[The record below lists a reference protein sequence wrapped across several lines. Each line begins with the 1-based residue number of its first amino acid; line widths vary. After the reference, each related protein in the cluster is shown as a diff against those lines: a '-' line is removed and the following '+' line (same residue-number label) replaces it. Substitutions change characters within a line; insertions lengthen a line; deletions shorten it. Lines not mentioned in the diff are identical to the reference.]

1 MKVFVSNTEPNSTKR
16 FSRFT
21 CNLLPKGCRVDT
33 LEGREY
39 TVVPMVILTE
49 GVHSGSQGPLYYPQE
64 ELSKTPAV
72 WNHKPVVVYHP
83 SMNGES
89 VSACDPVIINSRKV
103 GIMLNTKFEGGKL
116 KSEAWL
122 EKDRANTVDS
132 RIMESVDAKKVMEL
146 STGMFIDV
154 EETTGTWKSEDYTGV
169 ARNYRPDHLALL
181 PDQIG
186 ACSVADGAGFLRNYA
201 TGVVNNEMSFGNI
214 SSQLTTALRK
224 KFNVNL
230 DSGPFVWVADVFS
243 NFVIYEKDGKLWR
256 IGYMSN
262 DTGVTLSDET
272 PTEVVRATEYRTT
285 DGSFVGN
292 TPRPQQEEPMNKTQL
307 VAAIIAANVGFID
320 ADREALM
327 ALTDKQVESLHNLHK
342 EMPTTNFKAEKDK
355 DGKIVVFNLKTK
367 EPATPPATA
376 TATVPANPSTAPVQ
390 PPATNNAPQT
400 PPANV
405 TSVQDFI
412 KQAPPEMQ
420 EVLNNSM
427 SVYNDEKTKLIEIIT
442 ANKNNG
448 FTKAEL
454 EKRPLNELKN
464 IARLAAPEPTVLNRA
479 PNYSGQAPTANGEEE
494 AMSIPVMDFSKR
506 N

>member
-1 MKVFVSNTEPNSTKR
+1 MKK

-49 GVHSGSQGPLYYPQE
+49 GVHTGSQGALYYPSE

-116 KSEAWL
+116 KSEAWI
-122 EKDRANTVDS
+122 EKPRAEVVDN
-132 RIMESVDAKKVMEL
+132 RVMEAVDNKKVMEL

-154 EETTGTWKSEDYTGV
+154 EETTGTWKGEDYTGI
-169 ARNYRPDHLALL
+169 ARNFRPDHLALL

-186 ACSVADGAGFLRNYA
+186 ACSVADGAGFLRNA
-201 TGVVNNEMSFGNI
+201 VLVGNEMSFGNI
-214 SSQLTTALRK
+214 SSQLMAALRK
-224 KFNVNL
+224 KFNVNA

-256 IGYMSN
+256 LGYMSN
-262 DTGVTLSDET
+262 DSGVTLSDET

-292 TPRPQQEEPMNKTQL
+292 QPRPQQAAEPMNKKQIIAAL
-307 VAAIIAANVGFID
+307 VAANVGLVE
-320 ADREALM
+320 ADTPMLEEMNEVQLDT
-327 ALTDKQVESLHNLHK
+327 LHSIHKQ
-342 EMPTTNFKAEKDK
+342 MPTVNIKVEKK
-355 DGKIVVFNLKTK
+355 DGKVTFIVKAKPEEPKTV
-367 EPATPPATA
+367 PVNVATPPA
-376 TATVPANPSTAPVQ
+376 APVTASAAAPVANAQ
-390 PPATNNAPQT
+390 PPAAQ
-400 PPANV
+400 PANV
-405 TSVQDFI
+405 VTVADFI
-412 KQAPPEMQ
+412 KQAPKEMQ

-427 SVYNDEKTKLIEIIT
+427 AVYNSEKAKLVELIL
-442 ANKNNG
+442 ANKNNS
-448 FTKAEL
+448 FTKEMLQGKDIGEL
-454 EKRPLNELKN
+454 QA
-464 IARLAAPEPTVLNRA
+464 IARLAAPEVPAHNRLA
-479 PNYSGQAPTANGEEE
+479 PNYAGQASVPTTNEEE
-494 AMSIPVMDFSKR
+494 AMPIPVMDFSKR